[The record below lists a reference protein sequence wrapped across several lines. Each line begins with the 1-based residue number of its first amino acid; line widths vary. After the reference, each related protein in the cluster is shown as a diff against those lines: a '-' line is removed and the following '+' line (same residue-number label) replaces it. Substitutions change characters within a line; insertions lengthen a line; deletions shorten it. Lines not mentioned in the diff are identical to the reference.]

1 MKILYLYTEIMG
13 YSIATI
19 KELIKSG
26 AEVHVVHWDKK
37 KISKYQV
44 TKKFGVHF
52 YSRSKYTVK
61 DLLVLINQINPDIT
75 VMSGWMDK
83 GYLVG
88 AMKLRFKK
96 KIVVVCFDDIWFNS
110 IKQNFAS
117 FLGYI
122 GIFSIFFSH
131 AWVTGFLQ
139 FEYARRLGFKKKN
152 IIYDLYSA
160 DTELF
165 SKYFIKIKNL
175 KRKEYLHRFI
185 FIGRFE
191 TIKGVEILLK
201 AWESLGIDKKD
212 WELCFIGDGKL
223 KPMLNNIKN
232 ITVKNFMQPYDL
244 AQELTK
250 GGCMIL
256 PSLKEPWG
264 VVVHECAASGLPI
277 IVSDAVG
284 SANYFVI
291 NGYNGFSFNTGDVN
305 SLKEKMLK
313 FIKMRDKEIFL
324 MSNNSF
330 LLSKKISPET
340 SAKNLFS
347 LITKDILL

>member
-1 MKILYLYTEIMG
+1 MKILYLYSEIMG
-13 YSIATI
+13 YSMATI

-26 AEVHVVHWDKK
+26 ADVHVVHWDKK
-37 KISKYQV
+37 KLSKYRV
-44 TKKFGVHF
+44 TKESGVHF
-52 YSRSKYTVK
+52 YPRSKYTVK
-61 DLLVLINQINPDIT
+61 DLLALINQINPDIT
-75 VMSGWMDK
+75 VISGWMDK

-96 KIVVVCFDDIWFNS
+96 KIVAVCFDDIWFNS
-110 IKQNFAS
+110 LKQNFAS
-117 FLGYI
+117 FFGHI

-131 AWVTGFLQ
+131 AWVSGFPQ
-139 FEYARRLGFKKKN
+139 FEYATRLGFKKKN

-165 SKYFIKIKNL
+165 SKYFLKIKNS
-175 KRKEYLHRFI
+175 KKKKYPHRFI

-191 TIKGVEILLK
+191 IIKGTDILLK

-223 KPMLNNIKN
+223 KAILKDTKN
-232 ITVKNFMQPYDL
+232 IIVKNFMQPNDL

-250 GGCMIL
+250 EGGCMIL

-264 VVVHECAASGLPI
+264 VVVHECAAAGLPI
-277 IVSDAVG
+277 IVSDNVG
-284 SANYFVI
+284 SASYFVI
-291 NGYNGFSFNTGDVN
+291 NGYNGFSFSAGNVN

-313 FIKMRDKEIFL
+313 IIKMKNEEIFL
-324 MSNNSF
+324 LANNSF
-330 LLSKKISPET
+330 LLSKKISPNT
-340 SAKNLFS
+340 SAKNLLS
-347 LITKDILL
+347 LVR